1 MAKGFKLIDAD
12 IGWRPKDP
20 RGWWI
25 ERVEASFAAPKTL
38 TISMYCGQAGSEE
51 AATIKLIGFT
61 SFRVQHEREMVDYWQ
76 QMRAEGVAQG
86 LFYAVETSDY
96 LNDLAG
102 GVSPLAHP
110 QVHYLMVAEDECLD
124 FLGPD
129 WATPLSIEVTF
140 GPAQLR

>member
-12 IGWRPKDP
+12 IGWRPKQP
-20 RGWWI
+20 GGWCI
-25 ERVEASFAAPKTL
+25 ERLEANLTGSKTL
-38 TISMYCGQAGSEE
+38 TISMYCGWAGSEE
-51 AATIKLIGFT
+51 TATIKLTGFT
-61 SFRVQHEREMVDYWQ
+61 SFRVQNEREMVDYWR

-86 LFYAVETSDY
+86 LFYTVENSDY

-110 QVHYLMVAEDECLD
+110 QVHYLMVAEEECLD

-129 WATPLSIEVTF
+129 WATPMSIDVTF
-140 GPAQLR
+140 GADQTR